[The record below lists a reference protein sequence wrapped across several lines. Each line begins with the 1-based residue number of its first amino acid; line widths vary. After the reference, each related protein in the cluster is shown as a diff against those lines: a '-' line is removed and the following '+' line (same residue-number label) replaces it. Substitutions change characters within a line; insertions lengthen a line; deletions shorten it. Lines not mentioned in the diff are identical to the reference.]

1 MNKNSCKV
9 VFIKYNRP
17 FRSFHIKLR
26 INEIIR
32 SNTHVHSLQLYP
44 MHMDQNQK
52 HHTPNNW
59 RRRLHEVV
67 FEADTKKG
75 RRFDVILLWAIIL
88 SVIAVMLESVPE
100 IAEDY
105 GLLLHTFEWGFTIL
119 FTIEYIA
126 RIISVKRPLKY
137 MISFFGIV
145 DLLSILPAYLGLFI
159 NGTSSLTVI
168 RILRFLRIFRVLK
181 LMTFMREAIVLR
193 QAIKSSRKKMTVF
206 LVGIAILVVI
216 LGTIMYIIEGAESGF
231 TSIPRSIYWAIVTIT
246 TVGYGD
252 IYPQTALGQSLASI
266 VMIIGYAIIAVPT
279 GIVGAQIAMNK
290 QPSINTQSCPSC
302 SKESHDDDAEFCK
315 HCGHAL

>member
-1 MNKNSCKV
+1 M
-9 VFIKYNRP
+9 
-17 FRSFHIKLR
+17 
-26 INEIIR
+26 IR

-59 RRRLHEVV
+59 RRLLHEVV
-67 FEADTKKG
+67 FEADTKRG

-88 SVIAVMLESVPE
+88 SVIAVMLESVPQ

-105 GLLLHTFEWGFTIL
+105 GLILIIFEWGFTTL

-126 RIISVKRPLKY
+126 RILAVKRPLKY

-159 NGTSSLTVI
+159 TGTSSLTVI

-181 LMTFMREAIVLR
+181 LMTFMREAIILR
-193 QAIKSSRKKMTVF
+193 QAIKASRKKMTVF
-206 LVGIAILVVI
+206 LVGIAILVVL
-216 LGTIMYIIEGAESGF
+216 LGTIMYIIEDPEAGF

-279 GIVGAQIAMNK
+279 GIVGAEIAMSK

-315 HCGHAL
+315 HCGHGL